1 MHFTILHNQDAAN
14 LEELFREKEVF
25 IALSK
30 LNKDKALGSND
41 FSLAFWQHCWEVVKV
56 EVLSF
61 FKEFHEHGCF
71 VKNLNATFLVLVPK
85 KGGVEELKDFKP
97 INLVDS
103 IYKLLAKVLANR
115 LKKMIGKVV
124 SKYYNV
130 FMGIR
135 QILDAVLI
143 ANEAIDSMLRSNRV
157 WVLCKLDIE
166 KTYDHISWNF
176 LLKVLGEMGFGKKNG
191 SIELVRASQL

>member
-1 MHFTILHNQDAAN
+1 MQVHNMQFTILHNQDAAN

-135 QILDAVLI
+135 QILDAGLKVRGSVILVLI
-143 ANEAIDSMLRSNRV
+143 CSSYGSAQLPFWNGKRWWPLIWLKSVRKKWGGLGDFPFV
-157 WVLCKLDIE
+157 I
-166 KTYDHISWNF
+166 HI
-176 LLKVLGEMGFGKKNG
+176 
-191 SIELVRASQL
+191 

>member
-1 MHFTILHNQDAAN
+1 MQFTILHNQDAAN

-25 IALSK
+25 IVLSK

-41 FSLAFWQHCWEVVKV
+41 FSLAFY
-56 EVLSF
+56 F

-85 KGGVEELKDFKP
+85 RGGAEELKDFRP
-97 INLVDS
+97 INLVDN

-135 QILDAVLI
+135 QILDAGLKARGFVILVLI
-143 ANEAIDSMLRSNRV
+143 CSSYGSAQLPFWNGKRWWLLIWLQSVRKKWEGLEIFHLLFTNDTLVFCEAMSS
-157 WVLCKLDIE
+157 
-166 KTYDHISWNF
+166 
-176 LLKVLGEMGFGKKNG
+176 
-191 SIELVRASQL
+191 